1 MGEHGNGT
9 PAREPDRAEAL
20 AALRKAVGLERLL
33 GRLRAGGDDRD
44 ATCDPGPATRDRP
57 HPSRITPRTP
67 PEGRLLRWPRPV

>member
-44 ATCDPGPATRDRP
+44 ATCDPGPATTRP
-57 HPSRITPRTP
+57 AA
-67 PEGRLLRWPRPV
+67 PVEDHAAHAA